1 MKIAV
6 SIFIFIISAG
16 MAILFLVNVKE
27 QKEIYAQQPV
37 FVCGNAFFDTE
48 TSEEARQG
56 KSLFNANCA
65 ACHKLD
71 TQSTGPPLRNINERY
86 TSEAIIKFIRNDF
99 SGEIKYTNER
109 GYKCTSFPD
118 LSDDAIKNILSYTN

>member
-16 MAILFLVNVKE
+16 MAILFLLNVKE
-27 QKEIYAQQPV
+27 QKKRYAQQPV
-37 FVCGNAFFDTE
+37 FVCGNAFFESTE
-48 TSEEARQG
+48 ETRQG

-71 TQSTGPPLRNINERY
+71 SQSTGPALRSINERY
-86 TSEAIIKFIRNDF
+86 TTEDIIKFMRNDF
-99 SGEIKYTNER
+99 SGKIKYSNER
-109 GYKCTSFPD
+109 GYKCTPFPQ
-118 LSDDAIKNILSYTN
+118 LSDDDIKNILLYTN